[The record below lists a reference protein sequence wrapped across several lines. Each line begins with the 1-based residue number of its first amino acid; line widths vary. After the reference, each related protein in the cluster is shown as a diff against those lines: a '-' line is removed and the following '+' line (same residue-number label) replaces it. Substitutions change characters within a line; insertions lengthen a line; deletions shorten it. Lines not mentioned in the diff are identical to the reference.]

1 MKTLFEKLTPEF
13 AELLRL
19 ESELYPTIAQDITDE
34 LQSKH
39 FWTEMTVKNA
49 YSLVRL
55 DQRNRFT
62 IYELTECFNDG
73 N

>member
-1 MKTLFEKLTPEF
+1 MKTLFEKLKPEV

-19 ESELYPTIAQDITDE
+19 EKEMYPTITQDLIDE
-34 LQSKH
+34 LQSKY
-39 FWTEMTVKNA
+39 FWIDMTVKYA

-55 DQRNRFT
+55 DQEKKFS
-62 IYELTECFNDG
+62 IYELIECFNDE

>member
-1 MKTLFEKLTPEF
+1 MKTLFEKLKPEV

-19 ESELYPTIAQDITDE
+19 ESEMYPTITQDLIDE
-34 LQSKH
+34 LKSKY
-39 FWTEMTVKNA
+39 FWTEITVKNA

-55 DQRNRFT
+55 DQNKKFG
-62 IYELTECFNDG
+62 IYELTECFKDG

>member
-1 MKTLFEKLTPEF
+1 MKTLFEKLKPEV

-19 ESELYPTIAQDITDE
+19 ESELFPTITQDLIDE

-39 FWTEMTVKNA
+39 FFSELTVGNA

-55 DQRNRFT
+55 DKTKRFS

>member
-1 MKTLFEKLTPEF
+1 MKTLFEKLTPDV

-19 ESELYPTIAQDITDE
+19 EGELYPTITKDLTDE

-39 FWTEMTVKNA
+39 FFTELKVGTA
-49 YSLVRL
+49 YSLVLL
-55 DQRNRFT
+55 DQTKRFS
-62 IYELTECFNDG
+62 IYELTECFKDG

>member
-1 MKTLFEKLTPEF
+1 MKTLFEKLTPEV

-19 ESELYPTIAQDITDE
+19 ESELYPSITQDLIDE

-55 DQRNRFT
+55 NQTKRFS
-62 IYELTECFNDG
+62 IYELTECFKDEN
-73 N
+73 

>member
-1 MKTLFEKLTPEF
+1 MKTLFEKLTPDV

-19 ESELYPTIAQDITDE
+19 ESELYPAITKDLTDE
-34 LQSKH
+34 LQSIN

-55 DQRNRFT
+55 DQTKRFS
-62 IYELTECFNDG
+62 IYELTECFNYG